1 MSLNVAEVLK
11 RPVEVAQ
18 EGYYD
23 IFVPAL
29 LPFAVSAAFGIA
41 VGGSVL
47 GMMSTGF
54 INIGMLIGLIGVFI
68 IAVVVA
74 FTLAIGA
81 VVYMAYQESNGE
93 RVSYREGINAA
104 MLKLTHLLLA
114 SAVIG
119 AGAVFGMMLLVIP
132 GLLWLLLTIFA
143 IPEIMISNRE
153 WLDAVKGSI
162 GVVRRDFRDVLFFA
176 IALLL
181 VTAIISIVVGLIPY
195 IGSALAMLITTT
207 YAGVAVTAAYIE
219 LGQKE
224 AAH

>member
-119 AGAVFGMMLLVIP
+119 AGAVLGMVLLVIP